1 MHLHAITNNKDMLVF
16 HRLFKKIF
24 FKEIKPLNYIFEWS

>member
-1 MHLHAITNNKDMLVF
+1 MQLQIIKICILF

-24 FKEIKPLNYIFEWS
+24 FKEIKPLNDIFEWS